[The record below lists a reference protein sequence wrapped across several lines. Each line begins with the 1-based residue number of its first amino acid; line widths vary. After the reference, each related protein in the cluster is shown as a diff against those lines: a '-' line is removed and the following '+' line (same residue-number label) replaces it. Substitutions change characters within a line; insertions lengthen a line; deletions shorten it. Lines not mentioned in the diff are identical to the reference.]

1 MEFLPDSGH
10 AVPCES
16 GEDHERRHAM
26 RHRSVITARTTR
38 RVAGWIPP
46 CVRSADRSSAF
57 RSAVLQHRRRRLA
70 RVVLHLRRL
79 LPFTRGPQPPR
90 RPSPASRRG
99 RRGSSTTGS
108 LRGRSGEQTA
118 GPSQRAA
125 RACGRASRNAA
136 RRDGCRRLLAGCAAD
151 CALLHARVVRIVHDL
166 GGHHDPVHGT
176 MIGRRARRR

>member
-57 RSAVLQHRRRRLA
+57 RSAVLRHRRRRLA

-79 LPFTRGPQPPR
+79 LPFPRAPQPPR
-90 RPSPASRRG
+90 RHEGGTPRGHRAAHGAVARFPTRTPRRVHDG
-99 RRGSSTTGS
+99 IPFERLWRADCRSFSERPRALAVRRR
-108 LRGRSGEQTA
+108 LRKCRRSGWLPPA
-118 GPSQRAA
+118 
-125 RACGRASRNAA
+125 ACGLR
-136 RRDGCRRLLAGCAAD
+136 C
-151 CALLHARVVRIVHDL
+151 
-166 GGHHDPVHGT
+166 
-176 MIGRRARRR
+176 